1 MGSAVRRFSG
11 SPDRLPEG
19 PDGSSA
25 RGPCAGALRGGRGTV
40 TVASHGDGASS
51 DKSVWQTPG
60 MPQNSG
66 DDRTE
71 PTLELPSLKMP
82 GLGRRRKKQ
91 TEPTPEETVQ
101 PPSVT
106 EVQDSAPEEA
116 EGPPAPEDPE
126 PARPVAE
133 DLDSPAPAPAP
144 RRAARKDRSSSPAR
158 SLVKAKRPTGPVA
171 AALAGALV
179 GLAGGA
185 GTYAALAGCEAVRGV
200 STCGGAPG
208 FFILLAIVVL
218 MVLLGTALLKALAV
232 KDPGSTSFLAVGI
245 VAVASML
252 FLLDVMDSPWMF
264 VVVPALSAGAYLL
277 AHWVTSRYADEP
289 TGRQDWM

>member
-1 MGSAVRRFSG
+1 
-11 SPDRLPEG
+11 
-19 PDGSSA
+19 
-25 RGPCAGALRGGRGTV
+25 
-40 TVASHGDGASS
+40 
-51 DKSVWQTPG
+51 

-82 GLGRRRKKQ
+82 GLGRRRKSQ
-91 TEPTPEETVQ
+91 VAPPSEETERRT
-101 PPSVT
+101 PVT
-106 EVQDSAPEEA
+106 EVQD
-116 EGPPAPEDPE
+116 PAPEATAGPAPVSEVLEPQPPTPE

-144 RRAARKDRSSSPAR
+144 RRAARKDRSSPPAR
-158 SLVKAKRPTGPVA
+158 SLAKAKRPAGPVA

-208 FFILLAIVVL
+208 FFVLLAIVVL

-245 VAVASML
+245 VAVMSML
-252 FLLDVMDSPWMF
+252 FLLEVMDSPWMF